1 MPLTT
6 FTIPVIMSEAI
17 LNKIKYLCKSIPKVE
32 WSGVLFYSVKGSIAN
47 PKDLELILE
56 DILPLDM
63 GTAAYTEYELD
74 SRFVEYLMDNPE
86 AMEWNVGHIHS
97 HNVMGVFFSGTDNA
111 ELNDNAPSHN
121 YYLSLIVNNY
131 MDFVAKVAFVGSM
144 EQSLK
149 QVPYY
154 AQDENGKQYII
165 ENKDVNLKK
174 DKLFVYDCIITSPVE
189 EIMVENGFADKV
201 KEIMKPKPLPA
212 TYTKPVY
219 QNPVAKPGA
228 TNPNFNPSGQ
238 VQKAVSTPVTKTHK
252 AFPKV
257 DVSKLSKRGKTIHD
271 IAEKIPFT
279 SFDDLSQID
288 AMSPMEKFAAELMNF
303 TSPLQPD
310 ENLEDVLT
318 VLEDMNMDAYE
329 IATSVVSNCVVLYD
343 KYFPDADDKEFIEDM
358 DDVVSILE
366 DELPHFPFINVT
378 IEALKSMVLNFENNG
393 AAAVQ

>member
-1 MPLTT
+1 
-6 FTIPVIMSEAI
+6 MSEVI
-17 LNKIKYLCKSIPKVE
+17 LNKIKYLCKNIPKVE
-32 WSGVLFYSVKGSIAN
+32 WSGILFYSVKGSITN
-47 PKDLELILE
+47 PKELELVLE

-74 SRFVEYLMDNPE
+74 DRFVSYLMDNPE

-189 EIMVENGFADKV
+189 EIMVNDGFADKV

-212 TYTKPVY
+212 HKPVY
-219 QNPVAKPGA
+219 QAPAANKPVF
-228 TNPNFNPSGQ
+228 TNGKANFSPSGQ
-238 VQKAVSTPVTKTHK
+238 VQKAVSTPVSKTQK
-252 AFPKV
+252 VFPKV
-257 DVSKLSKRGKTIHD
+257 DASKLSKRGKSIHD
-271 IAEKIPFT
+271 IIGKIPFST
-279 SFDDLSQID
+279 FDDLSDID
-288 AMSPMEKFAAELMNF
+288 APMSPMEKFTAELMNF

-329 IATSVVSNCVVLYD
+329 IATSVVGNCVILYD
-343 KYFPDADDKEFIEDM
+343 KFFPDADDKEFIEDI
-358 DDVVSILE
+358 DDVISILE
-366 DELPHFPFINVT
+366 DELPQFPFINVT
-378 IEALKSMVLNFENNG
+378 IEALKTMITTFEQNG
-393 AAAVQ
+393 TATV